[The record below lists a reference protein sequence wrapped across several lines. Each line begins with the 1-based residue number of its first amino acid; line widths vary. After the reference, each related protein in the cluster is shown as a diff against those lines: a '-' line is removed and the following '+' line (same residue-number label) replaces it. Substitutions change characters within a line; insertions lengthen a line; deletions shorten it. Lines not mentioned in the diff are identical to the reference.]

1 MNFNKKNNIVIILFI
16 ISVIILCLIYYLL
29 NYYENYKNLNNTIIN
44 ENQKIDETK
53 YIENN
58 QEIVTEPSGKCES
71 QNDIVDFCINY
82 NKCCSENSST
92 KACLCDHPFIKNCR
106 TNFETCLNNPENNK
120 LYGKKLVM
128 ENCLEENKNCCIPY
142 NSLSISNT
150 NFKFPIK
157 NNPENN
163 KICSIMNTPN
173 AEEKCMELCHTN
185 PECKAYSLEQG
196 ALVQN
201 YTTCNLYNDIF
212 IDKINSNAY
221 TGKPIQNTNADY
233 YIKK

>member
-1 MNFNKKNNIVIILFI
+1 
-16 ISVIILCLIYYLL
+16 
-29 NYYENYKNLNNTIIN
+29 
-44 ENQKIDETK
+44 
-53 YIENN
+53 
-58 QEIVTEPSGKCES
+58 
-71 QNDIVDFCINY
+71 
-82 NKCCSENSST
+82 
-92 KACLCDHPFIKNCR
+92 
-106 TNFETCLNNPENNK
+106 
-120 LYGKKLVM
+120 M

-163 KICSIMNTPN
+163 KICSLMNTPN
-173 AEEKCMELCHTN
+173 SEEKCMELCHTN

-221 TGKPIQNTNADY
+221 TGNPIQNTNADY